1 MSENKYQNLLNEWK
15 NYENSSKKISDSDKE
30 KLDDCFNEYI
40 EKINNNTFTLEDY
53 AGPVKESTCTYF
65 CTFIER
71 KSMNPYG
78 YARVGNMYQYGIS
91 YVAERKEYYINDSL
105 VDEKSRT
112 TKYSPEKN
120 GKKLQPISVYN
131 KNIAES
137 IFDNKI
143 KSYLKELVETEVTDE
158 NINEISKKIEKMKT
172 DDKNEEKISNPIDTK
187 QFFRKI
193 IAMNNKGKFL
203 FIYNDTI
210 DTVYSF
216 FIEENEQF
224 KDLTNLEKNF
234 QIVKKLKDLLF
245 TKQETRHNNDDE
257 YIIELSDFIWKKFNS
272 TLNFESKNTILH
284 GAPGTGKTYMTENSI
299 KNYLE
304 MESGQDINKQFKL
317 QQFHPS
323 FGYEEFI
330 DGIKPTKSKNSN
342 NGIQLE
348 LVNGSFKEMCILAF
362 KELIRAAKNNEIPKN
377 YYYVADEINRAE
389 LSRVFGELLL
399 CLEEDKRLK
408 VVEKDNKLIVN
419 GTKVQTQNSSLWEKE
434 HAVVI
439 LDDKNNIID
448 LDENNDYLE
457 DGNKYFGVPENLY
470 FIGTMNDIDRSVD
483 SFDMALR
490 RRFIWKHYTFEKTVL
505 ENHYSERDGL
515 ETFLT
520 KCEDLNEYITSEKGF
535 NLPESYMLGHSY
547 FMHLPS
553 FSNEQLKKLWNN
565 KIDPLLTEYGRVNY
579 EGKELTEKL
588 DCIKKRFLDMKLSD
602 KCK

>member
-1 MSENKYQNLLNEWK
+1 MSKNKYENLLNEWN
-15 NYENSSKKISDSDKE
+15 NYSNSSKQVTKEDRKKI
-30 KLDDCFNEYI
+30 DDCFEKYI
-40 EKINNNTFTLEDY
+40 TKIRKYELTLEDY
-53 AGPVKESTCTYF
+53 AGKGSTTNDCTYL

-71 KSMNPYG
+71 KSREPYG
-78 YARVGNMYQYGIS
+78 YARVGEMNQYGIY
-91 YVAERKEYYINDSL
+91 YVSEIGKYLIKVLGIQQDKKAAGYEVYTLKKTDIYLY
-105 VDEKSRT
+105 DEK
-112 TKYSPEKN
+112 Y
-120 GKKLQPISVYN
+120 
-131 KNIAES
+131 A
-137 IFDNKI
+137 
-143 KSYLKELVETEVTDE
+143 
-158 NINEISKKIEKMKT
+158 NEIFEKTIKKYLNKLLNFAVENELPHLSSFIENRNKKSE
-172 DDKNEEKISNPIDTK
+172 DNEINGNLIPSK

-203 FIYNDTI
+203 FIYNNTI
-210 DTVYSF
+210 DTIYNF
-216 FIEENEQF
+216 FIEKSEQN

-234 QIVKKLKDLLF
+234 KIVEKLNELGF
-245 TKQETRHNNDDE
+245 IKQTRHNNDDE
-257 YIIELSDFIWKKFNS
+257 YIIDLSDFIWKKFNS

-299 KNYLE
+299 RNYLE
-304 MESGQDINKQFKL
+304 METGQDINKQFKL

-330 DGIKPTKSKNSN
+330 DGIKPVKSKNST

-348 LVNGSFKEMCILAF
+348 LVNGSFKEMCILGF
-362 KELIRAAKNNEIPKN
+362 KELIRAFKEDETPKN

-408 VVEKDNKLIVN
+408 VIKKDNKLIVS

-439 LDDKNNIID
+439 LDNENNIVE
-448 LDENNDYLE
+448 LDENDEYLE

-490 RRFIWKHYTFEKTVL
+490 RRFVWKHYTYQREVL
-505 ENHYSERDGL
+505 ENHYCEKDALGDY
-515 ETFLT
+515 LT
-520 KCEDLNEYITSEKGF
+520 KCEDLNEYITSENGF

-553 FSNEQLKKLWNN
+553 FSKEQLKKLWSN
-565 KIDPLLTEYGRVNY
+565 KIEPLLTEYARVNY
-579 EGKELTEKL
+579 EGKELIEKL
-588 DCIKKRFLDMKLSD
+588 KIVKEKFILKD
-602 KCK
+602 KDNK

>member
-1 MSENKYQNLLNEWK
+1 MSENKYQILLDEWK
-15 NYENSSKKISDSDKE
+15 NYDNSSKKVDNSKKKE
-30 KLDDCFNEYI
+30 LDVCFDEYI
-40 EKINNNTFTLEDY
+40 KKIKNNNFTLDDY
-53 AGPVKESTCTYF
+53 AGKGSTTDECPYF

-78 YARVGNMYQYGIS
+78 YARVGEMIQYGIY
-91 YVAERKEYYINDSL
+91 YVSEKEKYAIKILGIEQDKKVYEVYTPKKTDIYL
-105 VDEKSRT
+105 YDEKYANEIFEKT
-112 TKYSPEKN
+112 IKKYLNKLLNFDVE
-120 GKKLQPISVYN
+120 KKLSDLCNLIEN
-131 KNIAES
+131 KNKKS
-137 IFDNKI
+137 DDNQ
-143 KSYLKELVETEVTDE
+143 
-158 NINEISKKIEKMKT
+158 INGNLIPS
-172 DDKNEEKISNPIDTK
+172 K

-210 DTVYSF
+210 DTVYNF
-216 FIEENEQF
+216 FMEKSE
-224 KDLTNLEKNF
+224 KDEKLTNLEKNF
-234 QIVKKLKDLLF
+234 RIVEKLNKLGFIKQDRHKDS
-245 TKQETRHNNDDE
+245 DDF
-257 YIIELSDFIWKKFNS
+257 IIELSDFIWKKFNS
-272 TLNFESKNTILH
+272 TLNFESKNMILH

-299 KNYLE
+299 KNYLLIQT
-304 MESGQDINKQFKL
+304 GQNINKQFKL

-330 DGIKPTKSKNSN
+330 DGIKPIKSKNST

-362 KELIRAAKNNEIPKN
+362 KELIRASKEPNEIPKN

-408 VVEKDNKLIVN
+408 IVKKGNKLIVE

-439 LDDKNNIID
+439 LDDENNIVE
-448 LDENNDYLE
+448 LDEKDEYLK

-490 RRFIWKHYTFEKTVL
+490 RRFVWKHYTYKKEVL
-505 ENHYSERDGL
+505 ENHYGDTGGL
-515 ETFLT
+515 DSFLT
-520 KCEDLNEYITSEKGF
+520 KCKNLNEYITSEGGF

-547 FMHLPS
+547 FMHLSS
-553 FSNEQLKKLWNN
+553 FSDEQLKKLWSN
-565 KIDPLLTEYGRVNY
+565 KIEPLLIEYARVNY

-588 DCIKKRFLDMKLSD
+588 DCTKKIFLEDIKSSD
-602 KCK
+602 KSK

>member
-1 MSENKYQNLLNEWK
+1 MIDLCNFIENKK
-15 NYENSSKKISDSDKE
+15 SDD
-30 KLDDCFNEYI
+30 
-40 EKINNNTFTLEDY
+40 
-53 AGPVKESTCTYF
+53 
-65 CTFIER
+65 
-71 KSMNPYG
+71 
-78 YARVGNMYQYGIS
+78 
-91 YVAERKEYYINDSL
+91 
-105 VDEKSRT
+105 
-112 TKYSPEKN
+112 
-120 GKKLQPISVYN
+120 
-131 KNIAES
+131 
-137 IFDNKI
+137 
-143 KSYLKELVETEVTDE
+143 
-158 NINEISKKIEKMKT
+158 NEINGNLIPS
-172 DDKNEEKISNPIDTK
+172 K

-216 FIEENEQF
+216 FIEKSEKDE
-224 KDLTNLEKNF
+224 DLTNLEKNF
-234 QIVKKLKDLLF
+234 RIVEKLNELGF
-245 TKQETRHNNDDE
+245 TKQNRHKNVDA

-299 KNYLE
+299 KNYLA
-304 MESGQDINKQFKL
+304 MESGQNINKQFKL

-330 DGIKPTKSKNSN
+330 DGIKPVKSKNST

-362 KELIRAAKNNEIPKN
+362 KELIRASKEPNEIPKN

-389 LSRVFGELLL
+389 LSRLFGELLL
-399 CLEEDKRLK
+399 CLEEDKRLRIVK
-408 VVEKDNKLIVN
+408 EKIDNKEILKVE

-439 LDDKNNIID
+439 LDDENNIVE
-448 LDENNDYLE
+448 LDENNEYKE

-490 RRFIWKHYTFEKTVL
+490 RRFVWKHYTYKKEVL
-505 ENHYSERDGL
+505 ENHYGEKDGL

-520 KCEDLNEYITSEKGF
+520 KCKDLNEYITSEKGF
-535 NLPESYMLGHSY
+535 NLPESYILGHSY

-553 FSNEQLKKLWNN
+553 FSNEQLKKLWSN
-565 KIDPLLTEYGRVNY
+565 KIEPLLTEYARVNY
-579 EGKELTEKL
+579 EGKELIEKL
-588 DCIKKRFLDMKLSD
+588 KIVKEKFILKD
-602 KCK
+602 KDNK